1 MRFIFIQLL
10 GNFVLKKKMKKLYM
24 FLLAVS
30 AFAILNAQATIITEW
45 NFNDQT
51 TNPSVGEGTLE
62 LIGGIT
68 PWDNPSD
75 DIPAGYSSGCNP
87 VTLILEDGTATGNWA
102 FNSTSYPAQ
111 GTNSDTAGFLFH
123 TSTEGAIDE
132 VSFIFNLRRSATA
145 STYFSVFSSLNGVDW
160 DLIATESN
168 LTTNF
173 EAYGGPYLVP
183 NGTNAPELYI
193 KVVSSFAP
201 GTNQYAATG
210 NYGEGGTIRLDNVRV
225 FTGTLGTEELSMKP
239 IVANTVWYNEAMFN
253 AEGKTAVEVYNIS
266 GQKVKSFTGNESFSV
281 NVSDLTKGVYVA
293 KIVSANKTITQ
304 KVIKK

>member
-1 MRFIFIQLL
+1 
-10 GNFVLKKKMKKLYM
+10 MKKIYIL
-24 FLLAVS
+24 LLAIS
-30 AFAILNAQATIITEW
+30 ASVVLNAQATIITEW

-51 TNPSVGEGTLE
+51 TNPSVGEGTLS

-87 VTLILEDGTATGNWA
+87 VTLLLEEGTSTGNWA
-102 FNSTSYPAQ
+102 YNSTTYPAQ

-123 TSTEGAIDE
+123 TSTEGAVGE

-145 STYFSVFSSLNGVDW
+145 STYFSVFSSLDGASW

-168 LTTNF
+168 LTTDF
-173 EAYGGPYLVP
+173 AAYGGPYLVP
-183 NGTNAPELYI
+183 NGTNAPQLYI

-201 GTNQYAATG
+201 GTNQYGATG

-225 FTGTLGTEELSMKP
+225 FTGTLLGTEEISTQP
-239 IVANTVWYNEAMFN
+239 IVANTVWYNEAIFN
-253 AEGKTAVEVYNIS
+253 AQGKTAIEVYNIS
-266 GQKVKSFTGNESFSV
+266 GQKVKSFSGNETFKI
-281 NVSDLTKGVYVA
+281 NVGDLAKGVYVV
-293 KIVSANKTITQ
+293 KIISANRSITQ

>member
-1 MRFIFIQLL
+1 
-10 GNFVLKKKMKKLYM
+10 MKKIYT

-30 AFAILNAQATIITEW
+30 ASAFLNAQANILTEW

-51 TNPSVGEGTLE
+51 TNPSVGVGTLT

-68 PWDNPSD
+68 PWDNPND

-87 VTLILEDGTATGNWA
+87 VTLLLEDGTGTGNWA

-111 GTNSDTAGFLFH
+111 GTNSDTAGFQFY
-123 TSTEGAIDE
+123 TSTEGAVDE

-145 STYFSVFSSLNGVDW
+145 STYFSVFSSLNGTDW

-168 LTTNF
+168 LTTDF
-173 EAYGGPYLVP
+173 AAYGGPYLVP

-201 GTNQYAATG
+201 GTNQYGATG

-225 FTGTLGTEELSMKP
+225 FTGTLLGTNDLDTKP
-239 IVANTVWYNEAMFN
+239 IIANTVWQNEAMFN
-253 AEGKTAVEVYNIS
+253 AQGKTLIEVYNIT
-266 GQKVKSFTGNESFSV
+266 GQKVKSFSGNETIKINV
-281 NVSDLTKGVYVA
+281 NDLSKGVYVV
-293 KIVSANKTITQ
+293 KIITENKSITQ